1 MAGKAIVV
9 NFEFKHKSMGFSF
22 RTVEGWRRW
31 RRSSANFR
39 TRVTFV
45 IMVTVFGVALTFGL
59 VLGQSTLKA
68 SREHIGGSLQRDAAR
83 IAGQLN
89 RMMAARERDL
99 TLLGV
104 LDPANN
110 LRDPAAQKAMLDQL
124 RRQMPGY
131 NWVAIIRDG
140 KILAQSGERQG
151 NDRSDMRANMRVDSP
166 RMERGGAIMLSR
178 PVAGS
183 EGKPNS
189 VIMAEL
195 SGNWVRDIGINALTP
210 DDDGKTTREI
220 YLIGADHVVVSGPGG
235 SVGTRLSLPVIDRA
249 RAGGAFWSTERWP
262 DGMFLTGVALAAGDG
277 GKSGAR
283 SQMMNWTVLVRE
295 NVSMVSA
302 AVGVLRLQS
311 VTLASL
317 LALVFLPI
325 GWAIAGEVTAPL
337 RKIADFA
344 DRLRQGD
351 DVEFPKLHAIAEIET
366 LIASL
371 RALVASLT
379 NKEIELAEMEDRA
392 THDSLTGLYNRAG
405 LHRWLQFATARGRR
419 EGSGI
424 LLLVGDLDGFK
435 DVNDT
440 LGHAVGDQLL
450 QQVAA
455 RLGHDVRSNDAVA
468 RLGGDEFV
476 VAVVAQ
482 KHEGNEALVIAQR
495 LLAHAMKPYMVSG
508 RQVEIGMTVGAA
520 LWPDED
526 QDVMQV
532 IQMADRALFVGKRAG
547 KRQIVF
553 HHDVQREKEAAEA

>member
-1 MAGKAIVV
+1 MV
-9 NFEFKHKSMGFSF
+9 NQELQHKPMGFAF
-22 RTVEGWRRW
+22 QNVKGWRRW
-31 RRSSANFR
+31 RRSSASFR
-39 TRVTFV
+39 TRMTLV
-45 IMVTVFGVALTFGL
+45 IVFTVFGVALTFGL

-68 SREHIGGSLQRDAAR
+68 TRERIGGSLQTDASR

-89 RMMAARERDL
+89 RTMAARERDL
-99 TLLGV
+99 TLLGA
-104 LDPANN
+104 LDPADN

-124 RRQMPGY
+124 RRQVPGY
-131 NWVAIIRDG
+131 NWLAIIRDG
-140 KILAQSGERQG
+140 KILAQSGERRG
-151 NDRSDMRANMRVDSP
+151 SDQSDTRA
-166 RMERGGAIMLSR
+166 GAPMTQSAGAMTLSHS
-178 PVAGS
+178 VTGS
-183 EGKPNS
+183 DGRPNS
-189 VIMAEL
+189 AIVAEL
-195 SGNWVRDIGINALTP
+195 TGSWVRDIRANSLTP
-210 DDDGKTTREI
+210 DDDGTTTREV
-220 YLIGADHVVVSGPGG
+220 YLIGGDHLVVSGPGG
-235 SVGTRLSLPVIDRA
+235 SVGTVLSLPVIDRA
-249 RAGGAFWSTERWP
+249 QVGGASWSTEHWP
-262 DGMFLTGVALAAGDG
+262 DGIFLTGVALAAGEG
-277 GKSGAR
+277 GKSGGGPPTT
-283 SQMMNWTVLVRE
+283 SWTVLVRE
-295 NVSMVSA
+295 NVSRASD
-302 AVGVLRLQS
+302 AVGLLRIQA

-351 DVEFPKLHAIAEIET
+351 DVELPKLHAIAEIET

-392 THDSLTGLYNRAG
+392 THDSLTGLFNRAG
-405 LHRWLQFATARGRR
+405 LQHWLQFATSRGRR

-435 DVNDT
+435 EVNDT

-455 RLGHDVRSNDAVA
+455 RLEHDVRSNDAVA

-482 KHEGNEALVIAQR
+482 TNEGSEALVIAQR
-495 LLAHAMKPYMVSG
+495 LLAHAMKPYMVGG

-526 QDVMQV
+526 QDVMQI
-532 IQMADRALFVGKRAG
+532 IQMADRALYVGKRAG

-553 HHDVQREKEAAEA
+553 HHDVEEEEA